1 MLCFK
6 SRSWSTLVNVVMLI
20 NTQHVTLKS
29 PKMDNDDDKPSNYRL
44 MIFFAIKPFF
54 LILANL

>member
-1 MLCFK
+1 MLRAARIRKFP
-6 SRSWSTLVNVVMLI
+6 RNAEFLV

-29 PKMDNDDDKPSNYRL
+29 PKMGNDDDKPSNYRL
-44 MIFFAIKPFF
+44 MIFFAVKPFF